1 MTRSSYLRGRG
12 VRLSHVSLAIRDLP
26 DEQLLM
32 RQGGL
37 YWVAVDR
44 TRDVE
49 ALALQGLAALPE
61 QHRASLV
68 WCGHCPEQLIGA
80 LDERSG
86 PDAVRVFEVPEA
98 VIRLALKSLPGELRR
113 AGTAP
118 GSLLLLM
125 LPVTGWQTFDAAQL
139 RQWCNAVR
147 CWLREQ
153 RCTLLVLC
161 HGQAP
166 HLHAELIRLNEHLSG
181 LAQLYRRDGGIHYQ
195 SHFWH
200 NERGVCGAQAFELD
214 LQAAGFGLA
223 RAEEAMVV
231 STRTDDQRIYLAQRA
246 VLEGAAALSEHWRVF
261 ERRIDLLQQATLA
274 RAASVIVAI
283 DSDQQVEV
291 LARELYELR
300 ERCGTALKIIV
311 REMEP
316 CLRYRDERLLMS
328 CGANIIVPFG
338 NALSRFFSLVDSV
351 QGQVWRRGRL
361 SGDLESLIE
370 RMRAP
375 KTRGLLAPREFL
387 SALDQIYGGA
397 SGEVEHQLLRLYPR
411 SALTMEQCLHQISL
425 RRFGDIAS
433 VVDGVFY
440 LFLFACRSDGLESAL
455 GNICRLS
462 WRNLFSDC
470 QPLAELDDLPR
481 VSFSDVTSLPGEL
494 RLAPDR
500 PGTALRTP
508 AQMGAYTPRRI
519 TLAITDDCA

>member
-1 MTRSSYLRGRG
+1 M
-12 VRLSHVSLAIRDLP
+12 SHVSLAIREVP

-49 ALALQGLAALPE
+49 ALALQSLAALPE
-61 QHRASLV
+61 RHRASLV
-68 WCGHCPEQLIGA
+68 WCGHHPEQMIGA
-80 LDERSG
+80 LGERSG
-86 PDAVRVFEVPEA
+86 PDELRVFEVSKA
-98 VIRLALKSLPGELRR
+98 AIRAALKSLPSELKR
-113 AGTAP
+113 AGTVP
-118 GSLLLLM
+118 GSLVLLM
-125 LPVTGWQTFDAAQL
+125 LPTSGWQAFDAVQL
-139 RQWCNAVR
+139 RQWCSRVKR
-147 CWLREQ
+147 WLREQ

-161 HGQAP
+161 HGEAP
-166 HLHAELIRLNEHLSG
+166 DLHAELIRLNEHLSG
-181 LAQLYRRDGGIHYQ
+181 LAQLYRRDGVIHYQ

-200 NERGVCGAQAFELD
+200 SERGVCGAQAFELD
-214 LQAAGFGLA
+214 LQASGFSLA
-223 RAEEAMVV
+223 PAEQAVALP
-231 STRTDDQRIYLAQRA
+231 TRTDDQRIYFAQRVA
-246 VLEGAAALSEHWRVF
+246 LEGATALSEHWRLY
-261 ERRIDLLQQATLA
+261 ERRVDLLGQAALA
-274 RAASVIVAI
+274 RAASVIVAV

-300 ERCGTALKIIV
+300 ERCGTALKIVI

-328 CGANIIVPFG
+328 CGANIVVPFG
-338 NALSRFFSLVDSV
+338 IALSRFFSLVDSV

-361 SGDLESLIE
+361 GGDLESLIE
-370 RMRAP
+370 RLRAP

-387 SALDQIYGGA
+387 SALEQIYGGA
-397 SGEVEHQLLRLYPR
+397 AGVVEHQLLRLYPR
-411 SALTMEQCLHQISL
+411 PALTMEHCLHQVSL

-440 LFLFACRSDGLESAL
+440 LFLFACRSDGLEAAL

-470 QPLAELDDLPR
+470 QALAEFDDLPHEA
-481 VSFSDVTSLPGEL
+481 FSNAVSLPLTL

-500 PGTALRTP
+500 TDTPLRTQ
-508 AQMGAYTPRRI
+508 AQLGAYTPQRI
-519 TLAITDDCA
+519 TLAIADACE